1 MCMHSG
7 YNFGLPRYLVTG
19 NPLPTSTRFAV
30 AIHILSGIALHQ
42 GQVVRSEDLARSVN
56 TNPTT
61 VRRILGALSDAG
73 LTRGQMG
80 QGGGALLAKPAS
92 KITLLDIYK
101 AVEEPQ
107 YFALH
112 RSKPDPSCYV
122 GRYIIPVLE
131 EQFDEFTK
139 AMEKL
144 LSKTT
149 LADVVKKVEAHAGFA
164 FVPPGLDGATGPI

>member
-1 MCMHSG
+1 M
-7 YNFGLPRYLVTG
+7 
-19 NPLPTSTRFAV
+19 PTSTRFAV
-30 AIHILSGIALHQ
+30 AIHILSGIALHR
-42 GQVVRSEDLARSVN
+42 GEVVRSEDLARSVN

-61 VRRILGALSDAG
+61 VRRILSALADAG

-92 KITLLDIYK
+92 KSTLLDIYK

-112 RSKPDPSCYV
+112 RSKPDPTCYV

-131 EQFDEFTK
+131 TEFSDITRTL
-139 AMEKL
+139 EKTL
-144 LSKTT
+144 AKTT
-149 LADVVKKVEAHAGFA
+149 LAHVVRKVESKAGFEFIPA
-164 FVPPGLDGATGPI
+164 GREGATGPI